1 MQKSSFFNSIGG
13 DRKYKAEEWA
23 EYFSSF
29 IGNGVFPNPATNL
42 MVQANVDMTVAVRA
56 GKAWI
61 NGYFFNNTTD
71 ITVQLDTADGVLKR
85 IDRVVVRWSL
95 TNRSIVIAVKK
106 GANAS
111 SPTPPVLQRDAD
123 IYELALADIAVN
135 NGAVQ
140 ITQANI
146 TDRRLSSEL
155 CGYVTQTVQTIDTS
169 QLAAQLETWF
179 NQYQTMSNEEF
190 LQLKSYMESLKIQG
204 GQEFV
209 ALQAWFL
216 DYKTQANSD
225 FMTWFNNL
233 QDILDENAE
242 THILNLIDALTNK
255 VTMLEKVIFNDIN
268 TNPYLIMFDDLDG
281 IIAGGVWN
289 IPLQRIEC

>member
-1 MQKSSFFNSIGG
+1 MQKSSFFNSING
-13 DRKYKAEEWA
+13 DKKYKAEEWA
-23 EYFSSF
+23 EYFASF
-29 IGNGVFPNPATNL
+29 IGNGIFPNPSTNL
-42 MVQANVDMTVAVRA
+42 MVQASVDMTIAVKA

-71 ITVQLDTADGVLKR
+71 ISVQIDTADGVLKR
-85 IDRVVVRWSL
+85 IDRLVVRWSL
-95 TNRSIVIAVKK
+95 TNRSVSIAVKK
-106 GANAS
+106 GTNAS

-225 FMTWFNNL
+225 FTTWFNGL
-233 QDILDENAE
+233 RDILDENAE
-242 THILNLIDALTNK
+242 THILNLIDGLTSK

-268 TNPYLIMFDDLDG
+268 TNPYLILFDDLDG
-281 IIAGGVWN
+281 ITAGGVWN